1 MWQLDALGNAIWNA
15 VTANQI
21 AYNRPPMNSDSSLL
35 QGVKIVSLAL
45 NVPGPVAA
53 ARLTKLGAEVTKVEP
68 PTGDA
73 TQSAAPELYESLCQ
87 GQRVLRLDLKSPE
100 GCAKLDELLAQSE
113 LLLAS
118 FRPSALQRLGLDWES
133 LHARHPKLCFVG
145 IVGYHA
151 PFEERTGHDLTY
163 QSDLGLLRPP
173 HMPPTLFI
181 DLAGAER
188 AVSMALALLNRLA
201 RKGQAGC
208 AWVSLHECAQDFAV
222 PLKAGLTTSDGIL
235 GGAYPLY
242 GFYRASDGWIAIA
255 ALEPHFAQRVLAEL
269 GLEKADRTALERI
282 FRQRKAA
289 SWEKWAQDLDLPL
302 VAVRETGS

>member
-1 MWQLDALGNAIWNA
+1 
-15 VTANQI
+15 
-21 AYNRPPMNSDSSLL
+21 MNSDSTLL

-73 TQSAAPELYESLCQ
+73 TKTAAPALYESLCQ
-87 GQRVLRLDLKSPE
+87 GQTVLRLDLKSPE
-100 GCAKLDELLAQSE
+100 GCAKLEELLAQAE

-145 IVGYHA
+145 IIGYPA
-151 PFEERTGHDLTY
+151 PLQERTGHDLTY

-173 HMPPTLFI
+173 QMPPTLFI

-188 AVSMALALLNRLA
+188 AVSMALALLNRAA
-201 RKGQAGC
+201 RSGESGC
-208 AWVSLHECAQDFAV
+208 AWVSLHECARDLAA
-222 PLKAGLTTSDGIL
+222 PLKAGLTSSDGML

-242 GFYRASDGWIAIA
+242 GFYRANDGWIAIA
-255 ALEPHFAQRVLAEL
+255 ALEPHFGERLLAEL
-269 GLEKADRTALERI
+269 GLKKADRTALERI
-282 FRQRKAA
+282 FLQRKAA
-289 SWEKWAQDLDLPL
+289 SWEKWAAELDLPL
-302 VAVRETGS
+302 VAVRDAGTNRCRD

>member
-1 MWQLDALGNAIWNA
+1 
-15 VTANQI
+15 
-21 AYNRPPMNSDSSLL
+21 MNSESTLL

-45 NVPGPVAA
+45 NMPGPVAA

-73 TQSAAPELYESLCQ
+73 TRTAAPALYESLCQ
-87 GQRVLRLDLKSPE
+87 GQTVLRLDLKSPD
-100 GCAKLDELLAQSE
+100 GRAKLDDVLVKTD

-145 IVGYHA
+145 IIGYAA
-151 PFEERTGHDLTY
+151 PLQERTGHDLTY
-163 QSDLGLLRPP
+163 QGDLGLLRPP
-173 HMPPTLFI
+173 QMPPTLFI

-188 AVSMALALLNRLA
+188 AVSMALALLNRSA

-208 AWVSLHECAQDFAV
+208 AWVSLHECARDLAA
-222 PLKAGLTTSDGIL
+222 PLKAGLTTSDGLL

-242 GFYRASDGWIAIA
+242 GLYRANDGWIAVA
-255 ALEPHFAQRVLAEL
+255 ALEPHFAQKLLSEL
-269 GLEKADRTALERI
+269 GLTTADRTALERI
-282 FRQRKAA
+282 FVQRKAA
-289 SWEKWAQDLDLPL
+289 SWEKWAAELDLPL
-302 VAVRETGS
+302 VAVREAG